1 LKISPFFQEAQKMAG
16 EDDVT
21 DDGVDFSDSF
31 GPNGWPAWT
40 ILMLMSFWGLAVVCE
55 EYFVPALN
63 VLCIKLNLPDDVAGA
78 TFMAAGASSPELFSA
93 IISLFITKSAL
104 GIGTIIGSE
113 IFVSF
118 FFFNCIIFILIFF
131 ILIQHDV

>member
-1 LKISPFFQEAQKMAG
+1 MAG

-118 FFFNCIIFILIFF
+118 FFFQLYISFYFYLS
-131 ILIQHDV
+131 

>member
-1 LKISPFFQEAQKMAG
+1 MAG
-16 EDDVT
+16 DDDVT

-113 IFVSF
+113 IFVSIYF
-118 FFFNCIIFILIFF
+118 LFKFLFLS
-131 ILIQHDV
+131 